1 MLLSPR
7 KQKISDILT
16 TWAWSFIAGIIWS
29 IIILIVVFL
38 LSNYFNIVSTFEINK
53 TWTKPSSI
61 FPILI
66 SIITLLWTSITSY
79 LSYFIANM
87 TDSEK
92 YKRNNTILSQLA
104 IFHILIYIFITPIY
118 IYIWVINYND
128 LIYIFILHVIIIIFW
143 TSLML
148 EIFNSY
154 RYILIW
160 FYWSFIWLFLSILFS
175 MWIFNSLGSW
185 SAKMIILLLLLP
197 IINFLISIIKQ
208 FFEFLYYLYY
218 KYTSL
223 DTIWDIFYQIEQ
235 EENEKIKIEEEK
247 NTI

>member
-16 TWAWSFIAGIIWS
+16 TGAGSFIAGIIGS

-53 TWTKPSSI
+53 TGTKPSSI

-66 SIITLLWTSITSY
+66 SIITLLGTSITSY

-118 IYIWVINYND
+118 IYIGVINYND
-128 LIYIFILHVIIIIFW
+128 LIYIFILHVIIIIFG

-154 RYILIW
+154 RYILIG
-160 FYWSFIWLFLSILFS
+160 FYGSFIGLFLSILFS
-175 MWIFNSLGSW
+175 MWIFNSLGSG

-223 DTIWDIFYQIEQ
+223 DTIGDIFYQIEQ

>member
-1 MLLSPR
+1 MLLAPR

-16 TWAWSFIAGIIWS
+16 TWVWAFIAGIIWS
-29 IIILIVVFL
+29 IIILIITFS

-53 TWTKPSSI
+53 TGTKPSSM

-87 TDSEK
+87 TDSDK
-92 YKRNNTILSQLA
+92 YKKNNTILSQLA
-104 IFHILIYIFITPIY
+104 IFQILTYIFITPLY
-118 IYIWVINYND
+118 IYIGNINYNE
-128 LIYIFILHVIIIIFW
+128 LMYIFVLHIIIIIFW

-160 FYWSFIWLFLSILFS
+160 FYGSFIWLFLSILFS
-175 MWIFNSLGSW
+175 ILVFNSLW
-185 SAKMIILLLLLP
+185 NWNAKMIILLLLLP

-208 FFEFLYYLYY
+208 LFELTYFFYY
-218 KYTSL
+218 KYSSL
-223 DTIWDIFYQIEQ
+223 DNIWDIFYQIEQ

>member
-1 MLLSPR
+1 MLLAPR

-16 TWAWSFIAGIIWS
+16 TWVWAFIAWIIWS
-29 IIILIVVFL
+29 IIILIITFS

-53 TWTKPSSI
+53 TGTKPSSM

-87 TDSEK
+87 TDSDK
-92 YKRNNTILSQLA
+92 YKKNNTILSQLA
-104 IFHILIYIFITPIY
+104 IFQILTYIFITPLY
-118 IYIWVINYND
+118 IYIWNMNYNE
-128 LIYIFILHVIIIIFW
+128 LMYIFILHVIIIIFW

-148 EIFNSY
+148 EIFNNY

-160 FYWSFIWLFLSILFS
+160 FYGSFIWLFLSILFS
-175 MWIFNSLGSW
+175 IFIFNTLW
-185 SAKMIILLLLLP
+185 NWNAKMIILLLLLP
-197 IINFLISIIKQ
+197 TINFLISIIKQ
-208 FFEFLYYLYY
+208 LFELIYFFYY
-218 KYTSL
+218 KYSSL
-223 DTIWDIFYQIEQ
+223 DNIWDIFYQIEQ